1 MNFDLSALDRL
12 QEKKAAT
19 RSTKFAPTS
28 KASLVRV
35 ATLGSQILTTK
46 LVEGCQTLS
55 ERSPFC
61 CSEAPQREKVD
72 RERAITLPTKVQ
84 RHLCQLLQ
92 DCVVC
97 HNQACSLCHVVLRS
111 SPISPYRQPAC
122 IMCRGE
128 SLRSPGCREAA
139 GRSRE
144 CPCCQQGCSSTQCL
158 PWVASGRTAQQC
170 TRQQGN

>member
-28 KASLVRV
+28 KASLVR
-35 ATLGSQILTTK
+35 AAMLGSQHLTTVW
-46 LVEGCQTLS
+46 VEGCQTLS

-61 CSEAPQREKVD
+61 CSEAPQQEKVD

-84 RHLCQLLQ
+84 KHLYKLLQ
-92 DCVVC
+92 NCVVC
-97 HNQACSLCHVVLRS
+97 HNQGCSLCHVALRS
-111 SPISPYRQPAC
+111 PPVSYYRRPPYD
-122 IMCRGE
+122 MCRGE
-128 SLRSPGCREAA
+128 SFRDPGCREAA

-158 PWVASGRTAQQC
+158 PWIASGRTAPQC